1 MTNYAYIDSQNLNLA
16 TQNMGWNM
24 DWAKLREWLRA
35 EHSVEVAYLF
45 IGYMPEHQDIYSA
58 MQKAGYVV
66 VFKPVTVNREGEV
79 KGNVDAELVLHA
91 MIDVAKYDGAVI
103 VTGDGDFASLVS
115 HLLSKG
121 KLHMLMIPNPRQHS
135 QTLKSAAKDKVLFLA
150 DLRNKLQYH
159 RRPQGTRK
167 PSTSQTKP
175 TDTTKTNQAPEAPTA

>member
-1 MTNYAYIDSQNLNLA
+1 
-16 TQNMGWNM
+16 MGWNM
-24 DWAKLREWLRA
+24 DWAKLRTWLKD
-35 EHSVEVAYLF
+35 EHNVEVAYLF

-115 HLLSKG
+115 HLLSKN

-150 DLRNKLQYH
+150 DMRNKLQYH
-159 RRPQGTRK
+159 RRPQGKK
-167 PSTSQTKP
+167 PNGTAKP
-175 TDTTKTNQAPEAPTA
+175 VETPKPEAPTA